1 MRYLGRIFKALASGL
16 YLAVLAPLLASAVF
30 NLYIVV
36 WSWGTADRPDTGFLA
51 IVSLAIGV
59 ASGAYLLG
67 ALPAFS
73 AGVSLPALRR
83 RFSSFVSSVSA
94 GFIAVA
100 VYLATFGAHLL
111 TLPNPL
117 ASVLPTAV
125 PAFMGT
131 ATAAYLWARRADD

>member
-1 MRYLGRIFKALASGL
+1 MFVKQVYKQPGL
-16 YLAVLAPLLASAVF
+16 
-30 NLYIVV
+30 
-36 WSWGTADRPDTGFLA
+36 DT
-51 IVSLAIGV
+51 
-59 ASGAYLLG
+59 YLLG

-73 AGVSLPALRR
+73 AGVVLPALSR

-100 VYLATFGAHLL
+100 FYLATFGAHLL
-111 TLPNPL
+111 LLPNLL

-131 ATAAYLWARRADD
+131 ATAAYLWARRADA